1 MLYLIFCHK
10 IDHDNILKP
19 AGDLLITGN
28 AISCYRKNG
37 NKKWINLFCENLIHF
52 TASKSVVPAPEAF
65 SDKFF
70 RKMQYAAV
78 HKTYNTSD
86 RLADTMDPL
95 Q

>member
-1 MLYLIFCHK
+1 MICYKLYQFFCKKGTVFNAFFNFFFHK

-52 TASKSVVPAPEAF
+52 Y
-65 SDKFF
+65 
-70 RKMQYAAV
+70 RI
-78 HKTYNTSD
+78 
-86 RLADTMDPL
+86 
-95 Q
+95 

>member
-52 TASKSVVPAPEAF
+52 Y
-65 SDKFF
+65 
-70 RKMQYAAV
+70 RI
-78 HKTYNTSD
+78 
-86 RLADTMDPL
+86 
-95 Q
+95 